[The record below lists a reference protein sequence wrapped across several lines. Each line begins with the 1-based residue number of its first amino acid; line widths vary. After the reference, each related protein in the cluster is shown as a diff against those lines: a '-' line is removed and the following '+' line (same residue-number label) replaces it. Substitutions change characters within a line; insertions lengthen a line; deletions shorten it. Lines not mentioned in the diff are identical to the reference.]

1 MQKMKAGDEVMVIA
15 GKDKG
20 RRGRI
25 TRVIPERD
33 RLVVENANMVK
44 KHKRANPQANI
55 AGGIIDQ
62 EMPLHRSNVAIYNP
76 NTGKPDRV
84 GIRVDESGSKVR
96 FFKSDN
102 NLID

>member
-1 MQKMKAGDEVMVIA
+1 MRKIKTGDEVMVIA

-20 RRGRI
+20 RRGRV

-33 RLVVENANMVK
+33 RIVVENANMVK
-44 KHKRANPQANI
+44 KHKRGNPQAND
-55 AGGIIDQ
+55 AGGIIEK
-62 EMPLHRSNVAIYNP
+62 EMPLHHSNVAIYNP
-76 NTGKPDRV
+76 NTGKADRV
-84 GIRVDESGSKVR
+84 GIREGDDGAKQR

>member
-1 MQKMKAGDEVMVIA
+1 MQKIKTGDEVMVIA

-25 TRVIPERD
+25 TRMLPERN
-33 RLVVENANMVK
+33 RVVVENANMVK
-44 KHKRANPQANI
+44 KHKRGNPQAND
-55 AGGIIDQ
+55 AGGIIDK
-62 EMPLHRSNVAIYNP
+62 EMPLHRSNIAIYNP

-84 GIRVDESGSKVR
+84 GIREDGDSKVR

>member
-1 MQKMKAGDEVMVIA
+1 MRKIRQGDEVMIIA

-33 RLVVENANMVK
+33 RVVVENANMVK
-44 KHKRANPQANI
+44 KHKRANPQAND
-55 AGGIIDQ
+55 AGGIIEK
-62 EMPLHRSNVAIYNP
+62 EMPIHRSNVAIYNP
-76 NTGKPDRV
+76 NTGEPDRV
-84 GIRVDESGSKVR
+84 GIRLADDGTKER

>member
-1 MQKMKAGDEVMVIA
+1 MQKIKTGDEVMVIA

-25 TRVIPERD
+25 TRVLPERD

-84 GIRVDESGSKVR
+84 GIREDDNGSKVR

>member
-1 MQKMKAGDEVMVIA
+1 MHKIKTGDEVMVIA

-20 RRGRI
+20 RRGRV
-25 TRVIPERD
+25 TRVIPEKD

-44 KHKRANPQANI
+44 KHKRANPQAND
-55 AGGIIDQ
+55 AGGIIEK

-84 GIRVDESGSKVR
+84 GIRVEEDGSKVR

>member
-1 MQKMKAGDEVMVIA
+1 MQKIKTGDEVMVIA

-25 TRVIPERD
+25 TRVLPERD
-33 RLVVENANMVK
+33 RLVAENANMVK

-84 GIRVDESGSKVR
+84 GIREDDSGSKVR
-96 FFKSDN
+96 FVKSDN
-102 NLID
+102 NLIG

>member
-1 MQKMKAGDEVMVIA
+1 MQKIKTGDEVMVIA

-25 TRVIPERD
+25 TRVLPERD

-84 GIRVDESGSKVR
+84 GIRVDDSGSKVR

>member
-55 AGGIIDQ
+55 AGGIIEQ

>member
-1 MQKMKAGDEVMVIA
+1 MRKIRTGDEVMVIA

-25 TRVIPERD
+25 SRVIPERD
-33 RLVVENANMVK
+33 RVVVENANMVK
-44 KHKRANPQANI
+44 KHKRANPQAND
-55 AGGIIDQ
+55 AGGIIEK
-62 EMPLHRSNVAIYNP
+62 EMPIHRSNVAIYNP
-76 NTGKPDRV
+76 NTGEPDRV
-84 GIRVDESGSKVR
+84 GIRLAADGTKER